1 MTDPA
6 RPPLPTSTTLRPAL
20 ALLAGLGITVLIV
33 FVGVTITTLAAL
45 RGVDPKE
52 YVAPFWTYP
61 THLLISAAG
70 AAAGGFATAR
80 ITAGR
85 SLFTTFVLAL
95 ILLMSALAPV
105 LRGTRGGA
113 GQPDWYPLSLAIASP
128 LGAMLGGLLERR
140 NERRGTGVAPASPS
154 A

>member
-1 MTDPA
+1 MTEPGRA
-6 RPPLPTSTTLRPAL
+6 PLPTSSSLRPAL

-33 FVGVTITTLAAL
+33 FLGVTITTLAAL
-45 RGVDPKE
+45 RGVDPKS

-61 THLLISAAG
+61 THLIISALG

-80 ITAGR
+80 ITTGH

-105 LRGTRGGA
+105 LRGTPGGP
-113 GQPDWYPLSLAIASP
+113 GQPDWYPLALAIASP
-128 LGAMLGGLLERR
+128 LGALLGGLLERR
-140 NERRGTGVAPASPS
+140 RGRDAPSLPS

>member
-6 RPPLPTSTTLRPAL
+6 RPPIPSSSSLRPAL

-33 FVGVTITTLAAL
+33 FLGVTITTLAAL
-45 RGVDPKE
+45 RGVDPKA

-61 THLLISAAG
+61 THLLISTVG

-80 ITAGR
+80 ITTGH
-85 SLFTTFVLAL
+85 SLFTTLVLAL
-95 ILLMSALAPV
+95 ILFMSALAPV
-105 LRGTRGGA
+105 LRGTPGGA
-113 GQPDWYPLSLAIASP
+113 GQPDWYPLALAIASP
-128 LGAMLGGLLERR
+128 IGVLLAGLFERR
-140 NERRGTGVAPASPS
+140 RGRVAPSPPS